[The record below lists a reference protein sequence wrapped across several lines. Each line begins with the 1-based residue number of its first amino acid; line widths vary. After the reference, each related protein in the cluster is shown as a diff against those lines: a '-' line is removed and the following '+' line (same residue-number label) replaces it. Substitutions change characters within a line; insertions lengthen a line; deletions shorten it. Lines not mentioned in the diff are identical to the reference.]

1 MTKNKQHCIVLTGL
15 FSEIYIS
22 VFYLGEDGSDIT
34 VEVSGEE
41 NLDLSL
47 NSNLEFLESEE
58 GHHHAHHNICT

>member
-1 MTKNKQHCIVLTGL
+1 MSVSLTKISFLIGYQLLLEHLCI
-15 FSEIYIS
+15 
-22 VFYLGEDGSDIT
+22 LGEDGSDIT

-58 GHHHAHHNICT
+58 GHHHAHHNICK